1 MMLRARSKVPAAVRP
16 PPSQLQR
23 RWDTLLSRS
32 TGQSSGI
39 GRAYFSKLLEVVFDL
54 TLIALIASFSAAFL
68 PRSERRH
75 QILREMGEFEIPPF
89 VDSLLGTCPRIL
101 VTRPCTVWVP
111 AVHGGMDLLKSPLE
125 DLSAS
130 LLCVLQK

>member
-1 MMLRARSKVPAAVRP
+1 MLRARSKVPAAVRP
-16 PPSQLQR
+16 LSQLQQ

-39 GRAYFSKLLEVVFDL
+39 GRAYFSKLLEVGFDL

-89 VDSLLGTCPRIL
+89 VDSLSGTCPRIP
-101 VTRPCTVWVP
+101 VTRPCSVWVP
-111 AVHGGMDLLKSPLE
+111 AVHGGMDLLKSQLE

>member
-1 MMLRARSKVPAAVRP
+1 MLRARSKVPAAVCP
-16 PPSQLQR
+16 PPLSQLQQ

-39 GRAYFSKLLEVVFDL
+39 GRAYFSKLLEVGFDL

-75 QILREMGEFEIPPF
+75 QILRETGEFEIPSF
-89 VDSLLGTCPRIL
+89 VDSLSGTCLRIL

-111 AVHGGMDLLKSPLE
+111 AVHGGTEPTGGLLYFVAVCSSKMR
-125 DLSAS
+125 
-130 LLCVLQK
+130 